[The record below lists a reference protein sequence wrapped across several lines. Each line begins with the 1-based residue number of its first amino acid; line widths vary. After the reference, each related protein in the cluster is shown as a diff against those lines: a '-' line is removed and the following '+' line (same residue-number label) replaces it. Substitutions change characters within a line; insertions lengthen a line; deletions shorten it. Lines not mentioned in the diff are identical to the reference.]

1 MGNRLVWIANGFM
14 VSFAYMLFS
23 KPAVLDTASLLSTQR
38 LATRLSFFSLG
49 FATAAWAPLIPFA
62 QQRLNLNHA
71 NFGLLLLCM
80 GIGSMIAMPATGA
93 LVKRWGCRPLIALA
107 TILLMVLLPS
117 LTIWHSLV
125 SMAVALFIFGT
136 AAGSLGVAINLQ
148 AVVVEK
154 HSLRAL
160 MSSFHGMCSLGG
172 LTGAMLV
179 TALLAIG
186 LSPLMSTLSVVMI
199 LLVVSFVA
207 IPSALTNFEK
217 DEQGVAEVTDAPNKK
232 SSRPNGVILLIGVMC
247 FIAFLSE
254 GAAMDWG
261 GIYLTTQYHL
271 NPAFAG
277 LAYTFF
283 ALSMTSGRFAGHLLL
298 KQWGEKTIVT
308 YSAMIAA
315 LGMLTIVMAP
325 IWQVVVLGYA
335 LLGLGCSNIVP
346 VMFSRVGRQNDMPKA
361 AALSLVSTIAYTGS
375 LSGPALIGLIGQ
387 WTSLTTVLSGVAV
400 LLVMIAVLNR
410 YTLVKAK

>member
-1 MGNRLVWIANGFM
+1 MENRLVWIANDFM
-14 VSFAYMLFS
+14 VSSRNMLFT
-23 KPAVLDTASLLSTQR
+23 KPAVLDTATLLSTQR

-71 NFGLLLLCM
+71 DFGLLLLCM

-107 TILLMVLLPS
+107 LMLLMVLLPS
-117 LTIWHSLV
+117 LTMWSSIV
-125 SMAVALFIFGT
+125 TMAVALFIFGS
-136 AAGSLGVAINLQ
+136 AAGCLGVAINLQ

-154 HSLRAL
+154 HSVRAL

-179 TALLAIG
+179 TALLAVG

-199 LLVVSFVA
+199 LLVIGGVA
-207 IPSALTNFEK
+207 IPSCLTSFEQ
-217 DEQGVAEVTDAPNKK
+217 DEKPHEDTTQAPKK
-232 SSRPNGVILLIGVMC
+232 LYRPDDIILLIGMMC

-261 GIYLTTQYHL
+261 GIYLTSKYQL

-283 ALSMTSGRFAGHLLL
+283 ALSMTTGRFAGHILL
-298 KQWGEKTIVT
+298 KQWGEKNIVT
-308 YSAMIAA
+308 YSAIGAA
-315 LGMLTIVMAP
+315 IGMAVIVTAP
-325 IWQVVVLGYA
+325 VWQVVVLGYA

-346 VMFSRVGRQNDMPKA
+346 VMFSRVGRQNNMPKA

-375 LSGPALIGLIGQ
+375 LSGPALIGLIGE
-387 WTSLTTVLSGVAV
+387 WTGLSTVLTGVAV
-400 LLVMIAVLNR
+400 LLFIIALLNR
-410 YTLVKAK
+410 FTLVKTN

>member
-1 MGNRLVWIANGFM
+1 
-14 VSFAYMLFS
+14 MLFT
-23 KPAVLDTASLLSTQR
+23 KPAVLDTATLLSTQR

-71 NFGLLLLCM
+71 DFGLLLLCM

-107 TILLMVLLPS
+107 LMLLMVLLPS
-117 LTIWHSLV
+117 LTMWSSIV
-125 SMAVALFIFGT
+125 TMAVALFIFGS
-136 AAGSLGVAINLQ
+136 AAGCLGVAINLQ

-154 HSLRAL
+154 HSVRAL

-179 TALLAIG
+179 TALLAVG

-199 LLVVSFVA
+199 LLVIGGVA
-207 IPSALTNFEK
+207 IPSCLTSFEQ
-217 DEQGVAEVTDAPNKK
+217 DEKPHEDTTQAPKK
-232 SSRPNGVILLIGVMC
+232 LYRPDGIILLIGVMC

-261 GIYLTTQYHL
+261 GIYLTSKYQL

-283 ALSMTSGRFAGHLLL
+283 ALSMTTGRFAGHILL
-298 KQWGEKTIVT
+298 KQWGEKNIVT
-308 YSAMIAA
+308 YSAIGAA
-315 LGMLTIVMAP
+315 IGMAVIVTAP
-325 IWQVVVLGYA
+325 VWQVVVLGYA

-346 VMFSRVGRQNDMPKA
+346 VMFSRVGRQNNMPKA

-375 LSGPALIGLIGQ
+375 LSGPALIGLIGE
-387 WTSLTTVLSGVAV
+387 WTGLSTVLTGVAV
-400 LLVMIAVLNR
+400 SLFIIALLNR
-410 YTLVKAK
+410 FTLVKTN

>member
-1 MGNRLVWIANGFM
+1 MENRLVWIANDFM
-14 VSFAYMLFS
+14 VSSRNMLFT
-23 KPAVLDTASLLSTQR
+23 KPAVLDTATLLSTQR

-71 NFGLLLLCM
+71 DFGLLLLCM

-107 TILLMVLLPS
+107 LMLLMVLLPS
-117 LTIWHSLV
+117 LTMWSSIV
-125 SMAVALFIFGT
+125 TMAVALFIFGS
-136 AAGSLGVAINLQ
+136 AAGCLGVAINLQ

-154 HSLRAL
+154 HSVRAL

-179 TALLAIG
+179 TALLAVG

-199 LLVVSFVA
+199 LLVIGGVA
-207 IPSALTNFEK
+207 IPSCLTSFEQDEKPHEDTTQAL
-217 DEQGVAEVTDAPNKK
+217 KK
-232 SSRPNGVILLIGVMC
+232 LYRPDGIILLIGVMC

-261 GIYLTTQYHL
+261 GIYLTSKYQL

-283 ALSMTSGRFAGHLLL
+283 ALSMTTGRFAGHILL
-298 KQWGEKTIVT
+298 KQWGEKNIVT
-308 YSAMIAA
+308 YSAIGAA
-315 LGMLTIVMAP
+315 IGMAVIVTAP
-325 IWQVVVLGYA
+325 VWQVVVLGYA

-346 VMFSRVGRQNDMPKA
+346 VMFSRVGRQNNMPKA

-375 LSGPALIGLIGQ
+375 LSGPALIGLIGE
-387 WTSLTTVLSGVAV
+387 WTGLSTVLTGVAV
-400 LLVMIAVLNR
+400 LLFIIALLNR
-410 YTLVKAK
+410 FTLIKTN

>member
-1 MGNRLVWIANGFM
+1 MENRLVWIANDFM
-14 VSFAYMLFS
+14 VSSRNMLFT
-23 KPAVLDTASLLSTQR
+23 KPAVLDTATLLSTQR

-71 NFGLLLLCM
+71 DFGLLLLCM

-107 TILLMVLLPS
+107 LMLLMVLLPS
-117 LTIWHSLV
+117 LTMWSSIV
-125 SMAVALFIFGT
+125 TMAVALFVFGS
-136 AAGSLGVAINLQ
+136 AAGCLGVAINLQ

-179 TALLAIG
+179 TALLAVG

-199 LLVVSFVA
+199 LLVIGGVA
-207 IPSALTNFEK
+207 IPSCLTSFEQ
-217 DEQGVAEVTDAPNKK
+217 DEKPHEDTTQAPKK
-232 SSRPNGVILLIGVMC
+232 FYRPDGIILLIGMMC

-261 GIYLTTQYHL
+261 GIYLTSKYQL

-283 ALSMTSGRFAGHLLL
+283 ALSMTTGRFAGHVLL
-298 KQWGEKTIVT
+298 KQWGEKNIVT
-308 YSAMIAA
+308 YSAIGAA
-315 LGMLTIVMAP
+315 IGMAVIVTAP
-325 IWQVVVLGYA
+325 VWQVVVLGYA

-346 VMFSRVGRQNDMPKA
+346 VMFSRVGRQNNMPKA

-375 LSGPALIGLIGQ
+375 LSGPALIGLIGE
-387 WTSLTTVLSGVAV
+387 WTGLSTVLTGVAV
-400 LLVMIAVLNR
+400 LLFVIALLNR
-410 YTLVKAK
+410 FTLIKTN

>member
-1 MGNRLVWIANGFM
+1 MENRLVWIANDFM
-14 VSFAYMLFS
+14 VSSRNMLFT
-23 KPAVLDTASLLSTQR
+23 KPAVLDTATLLSTQR

-71 NFGLLLLCM
+71 DFGLLLLCM

-107 TILLMVLLPS
+107 LMLLMVLLPS
-117 LTIWHSLV
+117 LTMWSSIV
-125 SMAVALFIFGT
+125 TMAVALFIFGS
-136 AAGSLGVAINLQ
+136 AAGCLGVAINLQ

-154 HSLRAL
+154 HSVRAL

-179 TALLAIG
+179 TALLAVG

-199 LLVVSFVA
+199 LLVIGGVA
-207 IPSALTNFEK
+207 IPSCLTSFEQEEK
-217 DEQGVAEVTDAPNKK
+217 PHEDTTQAPKK
-232 SSRPNGVILLIGVMC
+232 LYRPDGIILLIGMMC

-261 GIYLTTQYHL
+261 GIYLTSKYQL

-283 ALSMTSGRFAGHLLL
+283 ALSMTTGRFAGHILL
-298 KQWGEKTIVT
+298 KQWGEKNIVT
-308 YSAMIAA
+308 YSAIGAA
-315 LGMLTIVMAP
+315 IGMAVIVTAP
-325 IWQVVVLGYA
+325 VWQVVVLGYA

-346 VMFSRVGRQNDMPKA
+346 VMFSRVGRQNNMPKA

-375 LSGPALIGLIGQ
+375 LSGPALIGLIGE
-387 WTSLTTVLSGVAV
+387 WTGLSTVLTGVAV
-400 LLVMIAVLNR
+400 LLFIIALLNR
-410 YTLVKAK
+410 FTLVKTN

>member
-1 MGNRLVWIANGFM
+1 MENRLVWIANDFM
-14 VSFAYMLFS
+14 VSSRNMLFT
-23 KPAVLDTASLLSTQR
+23 KPAVLDTATLLSTQR

-71 NFGLLLLCM
+71 DFGLLLLCM

-107 TILLMVLLPS
+107 LMLLMVLLPS
-117 LTIWHSLV
+117 LTMWSSIV
-125 SMAVALFIFGT
+125 TMAVALFIFGS
-136 AAGSLGVAINLQ
+136 AAGCLGVAINLQ

-154 HSLRAL
+154 HSVRAL

-179 TALLAIG
+179 TALLAVG

-199 LLVVSFVA
+199 LLVIGGVA
-207 IPSALTNFEK
+207 IPSCLTSFEQ
-217 DEQGVAEVTDAPNKK
+217 DEKPHEDTTQAPKK
-232 SSRPNGVILLIGVMC
+232 LYRPDGIILLIGMMC

-261 GIYLTTQYHL
+261 GIYLTSKYQL

-283 ALSMTSGRFAGHLLL
+283 ALSMTTGRFAGHILL
-298 KQWGEKTIVT
+298 KQWGEKNIVT
-308 YSAMIAA
+308 YSAIGAA
-315 LGMLTIVMAP
+315 IGMAVIVTAP
-325 IWQVVVLGYA
+325 VWQVVVLGYA

-346 VMFSRVGRQNDMPKA
+346 VMFSRVGRQNNMPKA

-375 LSGPALIGLIGQ
+375 LSGPALIGLIGE
-387 WTSLTTVLSGVAV
+387 WTGLSTVLTGVAV
-400 LLVMIAVLNR
+400 LLFIIALLNR
-410 YTLVKAK
+410 FTLVKTN

>member
-1 MGNRLVWIANGFM
+1 
-14 VSFAYMLFS
+14 MLFT
-23 KPAVLDTASLLSTQR
+23 KPAVLDTATLLSTQR

-71 NFGLLLLCM
+71 DFGLLLLCM

-107 TILLMVLLPS
+107 LMLLMVLLPS
-117 LTIWHSLV
+117 LTMWSSIV
-125 SMAVALFIFGT
+125 TMAVALFVFGS
-136 AAGSLGVAINLQ
+136 AAGCLGVAINLQ

-179 TALLAIG
+179 TALLAVG

-199 LLVVSFVA
+199 LLVIGGVA
-207 IPSALTNFEK
+207 IPSCLTSFEQ
-217 DEQGVAEVTDAPNKK
+217 DEKPHEDTTQAPKK
-232 SSRPNGVILLIGVMC
+232 RYRPDSIILLIGMMC

-261 GIYLTTQYHL
+261 GIYLTSKYQL

-283 ALSMTSGRFAGHLLL
+283 ALSMTTGRFAGHVLL
-298 KQWGEKTIVT
+298 KQWGEKNIVT
-308 YSAMIAA
+308 YSAIGAA
-315 LGMLTIVMAP
+315 IGMAVIVTAP
-325 IWQVVVLGYA
+325 VWQVVVLGYA

-346 VMFSRVGRQNDMPKA
+346 VMFSRVGRQNKMPKA

-375 LSGPALIGLIGQ
+375 LSGPALIGLIGE
-387 WTSLTTVLSGVAV
+387 WTGLSTVLTGVAV
-400 LLVMIAVLNR
+400 LLFVIALLNR
-410 YTLVKAK
+410 FTLIKTN

>member
-1 MGNRLVWIANGFM
+1 MENRLVWIANDFM
-14 VSFAYMLFS
+14 VSSRNMLFT
-23 KPAVLDTASLLSTQR
+23 KPAVLDTATLLSTQR

-71 NFGLLLLCM
+71 DFGLLLLCM

-107 TILLMVLLPS
+107 LMLLMVLLPS
-117 LTIWHSLV
+117 LTMWSSIV
-125 SMAVALFIFGT
+125 TMAVALFIFGS
-136 AAGSLGVAINLQ
+136 AAGCLGVAINLQ

-154 HSLRAL
+154 HSVRAL

-179 TALLAIG
+179 TALLAVG
-186 LSPLMSTLSVVMI
+186 LSPLISTLSVVMI
-199 LLVVSFVA
+199 LLVIGGVA
-207 IPSALTNFEK
+207 IPSCLTSFEQEEK
-217 DEQGVAEVTDAPNKK
+217 PHEDTTQAPKK
-232 SSRPNGVILLIGVMC
+232 LYRPDGIILLIGMMC

-261 GIYLTTQYHL
+261 GIYLTSKYQL

-283 ALSMTSGRFAGHLLL
+283 ALSMTTGRFAGHILL
-298 KQWGEKTIVT
+298 KQWGEKNIVT
-308 YSAMIAA
+308 YSAIGAA
-315 LGMLTIVMAP
+315 IGMAVIVTAP
-325 IWQVVVLGYA
+325 VWQVVVLGYA

-346 VMFSRVGRQNDMPKA
+346 VMFSRVGRQNNMPKA

-375 LSGPALIGLIGQ
+375 LSGPALIGLIGE
-387 WTSLTTVLSGVAV
+387 WTGLSTVLTGVAV
-400 LLVMIAVLNR
+400 LLFIIALLNR
-410 YTLVKAK
+410 FTLVKTN

>member
-1 MGNRLVWIANGFM
+1 
-14 VSFAYMLFS
+14 MLFT
-23 KPAVLDTASLLSTQR
+23 KPAVLNTATLLSTQR

-71 NFGLLLLCM
+71 DFGLLLLCM

-107 TILLMVLLPS
+107 LMLLMVLLPS
-117 LTIWHSLV
+117 LTIWSSIV
-125 SMAVALFIFGT
+125 TMAVALFIFGS
-136 AAGSLGVAINLQ
+136 AAGCLGVAINLQ

-154 HSLRAL
+154 HSVRAL

-179 TALLAIG
+179 TALLAVG
-186 LSPLMSTLSVVMI
+186 LSPLLSTLSVVMI
-199 LLVVSFVA
+199 LLVIGGVA
-207 IPSALTNFEK
+207 IPSCLTSFEQ
-217 DEQGVAEVTDAPNKK
+217 DEKPHEDTTQAPKK
-232 SSRPNGVILLIGVMC
+232 FYRPDGIILLIGMMC

-261 GIYLTTQYHL
+261 GIYLTSKYQL

-283 ALSMTSGRFAGHLLL
+283 ALSMTTGRFAGHILL
-298 KQWGEKTIVT
+298 KQWGEKNIVT
-308 YSAMIAA
+308 YSAIGAA
-315 LGMLTIVMAP
+315 IGMAVIVTAP
-325 IWQVVVLGYA
+325 VWQVVVLGYA

-346 VMFSRVGRQNDMPKA
+346 VMFSRVGRQNNMPKA

-375 LSGPALIGLIGQ
+375 LSGPALIGLIGE
-387 WTSLTTVLSGVAV
+387 WTGLSTVLTGVAV
-400 LLVMIAVLNR
+400 LLFIIALLNR
-410 YTLVKAK
+410 FTLVKTN

>member
-1 MGNRLVWIANGFM
+1 MENRLVWIANDFM
-14 VSFAYMLFS
+14 VSSRNMLFT
-23 KPAVLDTASLLSTQR
+23 KPAVLDTATLLSTQR

-49 FATAAWAPLIPFA
+49 FVTAAWAPLIPFA

-71 NFGLLLLCM
+71 DFGLLLLCM

-107 TILLMVLLPS
+107 LMLLMVLLPS
-117 LTIWHSLV
+117 LTMWSSIV
-125 SMAVALFIFGT
+125 TMAVALFIFGS
-136 AAGSLGVAINLQ
+136 AAGCLGVAINLQ

-154 HSLRAL
+154 HSVRAL

-179 TALLAIG
+179 TALLAVG

-199 LLVVSFVA
+199 LLVIGGVA
-207 IPSALTNFEK
+207 IPSCLTSFEQDEKPLEDTTQAL
-217 DEQGVAEVTDAPNKK
+217 KK
-232 SSRPNGVILLIGVMC
+232 LYRPDGIILLIGMMC

-261 GIYLTTQYHL
+261 GIYLTSKYQL

-283 ALSMTSGRFAGHLLL
+283 ALSMTTGRFAGHILL
-298 KQWGEKTIVT
+298 KQWGEKNIVT
-308 YSAMIAA
+308 YSAIGAA
-315 LGMLTIVMAP
+315 IGMAVIVTAP
-325 IWQVVVLGYA
+325 VWQVVVLGYA

-346 VMFSRVGRQNDMPKA
+346 VMFSRVGRQNNMPKA

-375 LSGPALIGLIGQ
+375 LSGPALIGLIGE
-387 WTSLTTVLSGVAV
+387 WTGLSTVLTGVAV
-400 LLVMIAVLNR
+400 LLFIIALLNR
-410 YTLVKAK
+410 FTLIKTN

>member
-1 MGNRLVWIANGFM
+1 
-14 VSFAYMLFS
+14 MLFT
-23 KPAVLDTASLLSTQR
+23 KPAVLDTATLLSTQR

-71 NFGLLLLCM
+71 DFGLLLLCM

-93 LVKRWGCRPLIALA
+93 LVKRWGCRPLIGLALM
-107 TILLMVLLPS
+107 LLMVLLPS
-117 LTIWHSLV
+117 LTMWSSIV
-125 SMAVALFIFGT
+125 TMAVALFIFGS
-136 AAGSLGVAINLQ
+136 AAGCLGVAINLQ

-179 TALLAIG
+179 TALLAVG

-199 LLVVSFVA
+199 LLVIGGVA
-207 IPSALTNFEK
+207 IPSCLTSFEQ
-217 DEQGVAEVTDAPNKK
+217 DEKPHEDTTQAPKK
-232 SSRPNGVILLIGVMC
+232 FYRPDGIILLIGMMC

-261 GIYLTTQYHL
+261 GIYLTSKYQL

-283 ALSMTSGRFAGHLLL
+283 ALSMTTGRFAGHVLL
-298 KQWGEKTIVT
+298 KQWGEKNIVT
-308 YSAMIAA
+308 YSAIVAA
-315 LGMLTIVMAP
+315 IGMAIIVTAP
-325 IWQVVVLGYA
+325 VWQVVILGYA

-346 VMFSRVGRQNDMPKA
+346 VMFSRVGRQNNMPKA

-375 LSGPALIGLIGQ
+375 LSGPALIGLIGE
-387 WTSLTTVLSGVAV
+387 WTGLSTVLTGVAV
-400 LLVMIAVLNR
+400 LLFVIALLNR
-410 YTLVKAK
+410 FTLIKTN

>member
-1 MGNRLVWIANGFM
+1 
-14 VSFAYMLFS
+14 MLFT
-23 KPAVLDTASLLSTQR
+23 KPAVLDTATLLSTQR

-71 NFGLLLLCM
+71 DFGLLLLCM

-107 TILLMVLLPS
+107 LMLLMVLLPS
-117 LTIWHSLV
+117 LTMWSSIV
-125 SMAVALFIFGT
+125 TMAVALFIFGS
-136 AAGSLGVAINLQ
+136 AAGCLGVAINLQ

-179 TALLAIG
+179 TALLAVG

-199 LLVVSFVA
+199 LLVIGGVA
-207 IPSALTNFEK
+207 IPSCLTSFEQ
-217 DEQGVAEVTDAPNKK
+217 DEKTHEDTTQAPKK
-232 SSRPNGVILLIGVMC
+232 IYRPDGIILLIGMMC

-261 GIYLTTQYHL
+261 GIYLTSKYQL

-283 ALSMTSGRFAGHLLL
+283 ALSMTSGRFAGHVLL
-298 KQWGEKTIVT
+298 KQWGEKNIVT
-308 YSAMIAA
+308 YSAIVAA
-315 LGMLTIVMAP
+315 IGMAIIVTAP
-325 IWQVVVLGYA
+325 VWQVVILGYA

-346 VMFSRVGRQNDMPKA
+346 VMFSRVGRQNNMPKA

-375 LSGPALIGLIGQ
+375 LSGPALIGLIGE
-387 WTSLTTVLSGVAV
+387 WTSLSTVLTGVAV
-400 LLVMIAVLNR
+400 LLFVIALLNR
-410 YTLVKAK
+410 FTLIKTN

>member
-1 MGNRLVWIANGFM
+1 
-14 VSFAYMLFS
+14 MLFT
-23 KPAVLDTASLLSTQR
+23 KPAVLDTATLLSSQR
-38 LATRLSFFSLG
+38 LATRLTFFSLG

-71 NFGLLLLCM
+71 DFGLLLLCM

-107 TILLMVLLPS
+107 LMLLMVLLPS
-117 LTIWHSLV
+117 LTMWSSIV
-125 SMAVALFIFGT
+125 TMAVALFIFGT
-136 AAGSLGVAINLQ
+136 AAGCLGVAINLQ

-154 HSLRAL
+154 HSVRAL

-179 TALLAIG
+179 TALLAVG

-199 LLVVSFVA
+199 LLVIGGVA
-207 IPSALTNFEK
+207 IPSCLTSFEQ
-217 DEQGVAEVTDAPNKK
+217 DEKPHEDTTQAPKK
-232 SSRPNGVILLIGVMC
+232 LYRPDGIILLIGVMC

-261 GIYLTTQYHL
+261 GIYLTSKYQL

-283 ALSMTSGRFAGHLLL
+283 ALSMTTGRFAGHILL
-298 KQWGEKTIVT
+298 KQWGEKNIVT
-308 YSAMIAA
+308 YSAIGAA
-315 LGMLTIVMAP
+315 IGMAIIVTAP
-325 IWQVVVLGYA
+325 VWQVVVLGYA

-346 VMFSRVGRQNDMPKA
+346 VMFSRVGRQNNMPKA

-375 LSGPALIGLIGQ
+375 LSGPALIGLIGE
-387 WTSLTTVLSGVAV
+387 WTGLSTVLTGVAV
-400 LLVMIAVLNR
+400 LLFIIALLNR
-410 YTLVKAK
+410 FTLVKTN

>member
-1 MGNRLVWIANGFM
+1 MENRLVWIANDFM
-14 VSFAYMLFS
+14 VSSRNMLFT
-23 KPAVLDTASLLSTQR
+23 KPAVLDTATLLSTQR

-71 NFGLLLLCM
+71 DFGLLLLCM

-107 TILLMVLLPS
+107 LMLLMVLLPS
-117 LTIWHSLV
+117 LTMWSSIV
-125 SMAVALFIFGT
+125 TMAVALFVFGS
-136 AAGSLGVAINLQ
+136 AAGCLGVAINLQ

-179 TALLAIG
+179 TALLAVG

-199 LLVVSFVA
+199 LLVIGGVA
-207 IPSALTNFEK
+207 IPSCLTSFEQ
-217 DEQGVAEVTDAPNKK
+217 DEKPHEDTTQAPKK
-232 SSRPNGVILLIGVMC
+232 FYRPDGIILLIGMMC

-261 GIYLTTQYHL
+261 GIYLTSKYQL

-283 ALSMTSGRFAGHLLL
+283 ALSMTTGRFAGHVLL
-298 KQWGEKTIVT
+298 KQWGEKNIVSYSAIVAAIGMAIIVT
-308 YSAMIAA
+308 
-315 LGMLTIVMAP
+315 AP
-325 IWQVVVLGYA
+325 VWQVVILGYA

-346 VMFSRVGRQNDMPKA
+346 VMFSRVGRQNNMPKA

-375 LSGPALIGLIGQ
+375 LSGPALIGLIGE
-387 WTSLTTVLSGVAV
+387 WTGLSTVLTGVAV
-400 LLVMIAVLNR
+400 LLFVIALLNR
-410 YTLVKAK
+410 FTLIKTN

>member
-1 MGNRLVWIANGFM
+1 
-14 VSFAYMLFS
+14 MLFT
-23 KPAVLDTASLLSTQR
+23 KPAVLDTATLLSTQR

-49 FATAAWAPLIPFA
+49 FVTAAWAPLIPFA

-71 NFGLLLLCM
+71 DFGLLLLCM

-107 TILLMVLLPS
+107 LMLLMVLLPS
-117 LTIWHSLV
+117 LTMWSSIV
-125 SMAVALFIFGT
+125 TMAVALFIFGS
-136 AAGSLGVAINLQ
+136 AAGCLGVAINLQ

-154 HSLRAL
+154 YSVRAL

-179 TALLAIG
+179 TALLAVG

-199 LLVVSFVA
+199 LLVIGGVA
-207 IPSALTNFEK
+207 IPSCLTSFEQ
-217 DEQGVAEVTDAPNKK
+217 DEKPHEDTTQAPKK
-232 SSRPNGVILLIGVMC
+232 FYRPDGIILLIGMMC

-261 GIYLTTQYHL
+261 GIYLTSKYQL

-283 ALSMTSGRFAGHLLL
+283 ALSMTTGRFAGHILL
-298 KQWGEKTIVT
+298 KQWGEKNIVT
-308 YSAMIAA
+308 YSAIGAA
-315 LGMLTIVMAP
+315 IGMAVIVTAP
-325 IWQVVVLGYA
+325 VWQVVVLGYA

-346 VMFSRVGRQNDMPKA
+346 VMFSRVGRQNNMPKA

-375 LSGPALIGLIGQ
+375 LSGPALIGLIGE
-387 WTSLTTVLSGVAV
+387 WTGLSTVLTGVAV
-400 LLVMIAVLNR
+400 LLFIIALLNR
-410 YTLVKAK
+410 FTLVKTN

>member
-1 MGNRLVWIANGFM
+1 
-14 VSFAYMLFS
+14 MLFT
-23 KPAVLDTASLLSTQR
+23 KPAVLDTATLLSTQR

-71 NFGLLLLCM
+71 DFGLLLLCM

-107 TILLMVLLPS
+107 LMLLMVLLPS
-117 LTIWHSLV
+117 LTMWSSIV
-125 SMAVALFIFGT
+125 TMAVALFIFGS
-136 AAGSLGVAINLQ
+136 AAGCLGVAINLQ

-154 HSLRAL
+154 HSVRAL

-179 TALLAIG
+179 TALLAVG

-199 LLVVSFVA
+199 LLVIGGVA
-207 IPSALTNFEK
+207 IPSCLTFFEQ
-217 DEQGVAEVTDAPNKK
+217 DEKPHEDTTQAPKK
-232 SSRPNGVILLIGVMC
+232 LYRPDGIILLIGMMC

-261 GIYLTTQYHL
+261 GIYLTSKYQL

-283 ALSMTSGRFAGHLLL
+283 ALSMTTGRFVGHILL
-298 KQWGEKTIVT
+298 KQWGEKNIVT
-308 YSAMIAA
+308 YSAIGAA
-315 LGMLTIVMAP
+315 IGMAVIVTAP
-325 IWQVVVLGYA
+325 VWQVVVLGYA

-346 VMFSRVGRQNDMPKA
+346 VMFSRVGRQNNMPKA

-375 LSGPALIGLIGQ
+375 LSGPALIGLIGE
-387 WTSLTTVLSGVAV
+387 WTGLSTVLTGVAV
-400 LLVMIAVLNR
+400 LLFIIALLNR
-410 YTLVKAK
+410 FTLIKTN

>member
-1 MGNRLVWIANGFM
+1 MENRLVWIANDFM
-14 VSFAYMLFS
+14 VSSRNMLFT
-23 KPAVLDTASLLSTQR
+23 KPAVLDTATLLSTQR

-71 NFGLLLLCM
+71 DFGLLLLCM

-107 TILLMVLLPS
+107 LMLLMVLLPS
-117 LTIWHSLV
+117 LTMWSSIV
-125 SMAVALFIFGT
+125 TMAVALFIFGS
-136 AAGSLGVAINLQ
+136 AAGCLGVAINLQ

-154 HSLRAL
+154 HSVRAL

-179 TALLAIG
+179 TALLAVG

-199 LLVVSFVA
+199 LLVIGGVA
-207 IPSALTNFEK
+207 IPSCLTSFEQ
-217 DEQGVAEVTDAPNKK
+217 DEKPHEDTTQAPKK
-232 SSRPNGVILLIGVMC
+232 LYRPDGIILLIGMMC

-261 GIYLTTQYHL
+261 GIYLTSKYQL
-271 NPAFAG
+271 DPAFAG

-283 ALSMTSGRFAGHLLL
+283 ALSMTTGRFAGHILL
-298 KQWGEKTIVT
+298 KQWGEKNIVT
-308 YSAMIAA
+308 YSAIGAA
-315 LGMLTIVMAP
+315 IGMAVIVTAP
-325 IWQVVVLGYA
+325 VWQVVVLGYA

-346 VMFSRVGRQNDMPKA
+346 VMFSRVGRQNNMPKA

-375 LSGPALIGLIGQ
+375 LSGPALIGLIGE
-387 WTSLTTVLSGVAV
+387 WTGLSTVLTGVAV
-400 LLVMIAVLNR
+400 LLFIIALLNR
-410 YTLVKAK
+410 FTLVKTN

>member
-1 MGNRLVWIANGFM
+1 MENRLVWIANDFM
-14 VSFAYMLFS
+14 VSSQNMLFT
-23 KPAVLDTASLLSTQR
+23 KPAVLDTATLLSTQR

-71 NFGLLLLCM
+71 DFGLLLLCM

-93 LVKRWGCRPLIALA
+93 LVKRWGCRPLIAVAL
-107 TILLMVLLPS
+107 ILLMMLLPS
-117 LTIWHSLV
+117 LTMWNSIV
-125 SMAVALFIFGT
+125 TMAVALFIFGS
-136 AAGSLGVAINLQ
+136 AAGCLGVTINLQ

-179 TALLAIG
+179 TALLAVG

-199 LLVVSFVA
+199 LLVIGAVA
-207 IPSALTNFEK
+207 IPSCLTSFEQ
-217 DEQGVAEVTDAPNKK
+217 DEKPHVDTTVAPKK
-232 SSRPNGVILLIGVMC
+232 NYRPNGIIVLIGMMC

-261 GIYLTTQYHL
+261 GIYLTSKYQL

-283 ALSMTSGRFAGHLLL
+283 ALSMTTGRFAGHILL
-298 KQWGEKTIVT
+298 KQLGEKSIVT
-308 YSAMIAA
+308 YSAIVAA
-315 LGMLTIVMAP
+315 IGMAVIVTAP
-325 IWQVVVLGYA
+325 VWQVVILGYA

-346 VMFSRVGRQNDMPKA
+346 VMFSRVGRQNVMPKA

-375 LSGPALIGLIGQ
+375 LTGPALIGLIGE
-387 WTSLTTVLSGVAV
+387 WTSLGAVLSGVAI
-400 LLVMIAVLNR
+400 LLSIIALLNR
-410 YTLVKAK
+410 FTIIKTS

>member
-1 MGNRLVWIANGFM
+1 MENRLVWIANDFM
-14 VSFAYMLFS
+14 VSSRNMLFT
-23 KPAVLDTASLLSTQR
+23 KPAVLDTATLLSTQR

-71 NFGLLLLCM
+71 DFGLLLLCM

-107 TILLMVLLPS
+107 LMLLMVLLPS
-117 LTIWHSLV
+117 LTIWSSIV
-125 SMAVALFIFGT
+125 TMVVALFIFGS
-136 AAGSLGVAINLQ
+136 AAGCLGVAINLQ

-154 HSLRAL
+154 HSVRAL

-179 TALLAIG
+179 TALLAVG
-186 LSPLMSTLSVVMI
+186 LSPLISTLSVVMI
-199 LLVVSFVA
+199 LLVIGGVA
-207 IPSALTNFEK
+207 IPSCLTSFEQ
-217 DEQGVAEVTDAPNKK
+217 DEKPHEDTIQAPKK
-232 SSRPNGVILLIGVMC
+232 FYRPDGIILLIGMMC

-261 GIYLTTQYHL
+261 GIYLTSKYQL

-283 ALSMTSGRFAGHLLL
+283 ALSMTTGRFAGHILL
-298 KQWGEKTIVT
+298 KQWGEKNIVT
-308 YSAMIAA
+308 YSAIGAA
-315 LGMLTIVMAP
+315 IGMAVIVTAP
-325 IWQVVVLGYA
+325 VWQVVVLGYA

-346 VMFSRVGRQNDMPKA
+346 VMFSRVGRQNNMPKA

-375 LSGPALIGLIGQ
+375 LSGPALIGLIGE
-387 WTSLTTVLSGVAV
+387 WTGLSTVLTGVAV
-400 LLVMIAVLNR
+400 LLFIIALLNR
-410 YTLVKAK
+410 FTLVKTN

>member
-1 MGNRLVWIANGFM
+1 MENRLVWIANDFM
-14 VSFAYMLFS
+14 VSSRNMLFT
-23 KPAVLDTASLLSTQR
+23 KPAVLDTATLLSTQR

-71 NFGLLLLCM
+71 DFGLLLLCM

-107 TILLMVLLPS
+107 LMLLMVLLPS
-117 LTIWHSLV
+117 LTMWSSIV
-125 SMAVALFIFGT
+125 TMAVALFIFGS
-136 AAGSLGVAINLQ
+136 AAGCLGVAINLQ

-154 HSLRAL
+154 HSVRAL

-179 TALLAIG
+179 TALLAVG

-199 LLVVSFVA
+199 LLVIGGVA
-207 IPSALTNFEK
+207 IPSCLTSFEQ
-217 DEQGVAEVTDAPNKK
+217 DEKPHEDTTQAPKK
-232 SSRPNGVILLIGVMC
+232 LYRPDGIILLIGVMC

-261 GIYLTTQYHL
+261 GIYLTSKYQL

-283 ALSMTSGRFAGHLLL
+283 ALSMTTGRFAGHILL
-298 KQWGEKTIVT
+298 KQWGEKNIVT
-308 YSAMIAA
+308 YSAIGAA
-315 LGMLTIVMAP
+315 IGMAVIVTAP
-325 IWQVVVLGYA
+325 VWQVVVLGYA

-346 VMFSRVGRQNDMPKA
+346 VMFSRVGRQNNMPKA

-375 LSGPALIGLIGQ
+375 LSGPALIGLIGE
-387 WTSLTTVLSGVAV
+387 WTGLSTVLTGVAV
-400 LLVMIAVLNR
+400 LLFIIALLNR
-410 YTLVKAK
+410 FTLVKTN

>member
-1 MGNRLVWIANGFM
+1 MENRLVWIANDFM
-14 VSFAYMLFS
+14 VSSQNMLFT
-23 KPAVLDTASLLSTQR
+23 KPAVLDTATLLSTQR

-71 NFGLLLLCM
+71 DFGLLLLCM

-93 LVKRWGCRPLIALA
+93 LVKRWGCRPLIAVALM
-107 TILLMVLLPS
+107 LLMMLLPS
-117 LTIWHSLV
+117 LTMWNSIV
-125 SMAVALFIFGT
+125 TMAVALFIFGS
-136 AAGSLGVAINLQ
+136 AAGCLGVAINLQ

-179 TALLAIG
+179 TALLAVG

-199 LLVVSFVA
+199 LLVIGAVA
-207 IPSALTNFEK
+207 IPSCLTSFEQ
-217 DEQGVAEVTDAPNKK
+217 DEKPHEDTTVAPKK
-232 SSRPNGVILLIGVMC
+232 NYRPNGIIVLIGMMC

-261 GIYLTTQYHL
+261 GIYLTSKYQL

-283 ALSMTSGRFAGHLLL
+283 ALSMTTGRFAGHILL
-298 KQWGEKTIVT
+298 KQLGEKSIVT
-308 YSAMIAA
+308 YSAIVAA
-315 LGMLTIVMAP
+315 IGMAVIVTAP
-325 IWQVVVLGYA
+325 VWQVVILGYA

-346 VMFSRVGRQNDMPKA
+346 VMFSRVGRQNVMPKA

-375 LSGPALIGLIGQ
+375 LTGPALIGLIGE
-387 WTSLTTVLSGVAV
+387 WTSLGAVLSGVAI
-400 LLVMIAVLNR
+400 LLSIIALLNR
-410 YTLVKAK
+410 FTIIKTS

>member
-1 MGNRLVWIANGFM
+1 
-14 VSFAYMLFS
+14 MLFT
-23 KPAVLDTASLLSTQR
+23 KPAVLDTATLLSTQR

-71 NFGLLLLCM
+71 DFGLLLLCM

-107 TILLMVLLPS
+107 LMLLMVLLPS
-117 LTIWHSLV
+117 LTMWSSIV
-125 SMAVALFIFGT
+125 TMAVALFIFGS
-136 AAGSLGVAINLQ
+136 AAGCLGVAINLQ

-154 HSLRAL
+154 HSVRAL

-179 TALLAIG
+179 TALLAVG

-199 LLVVSFVA
+199 LLVIGGVA
-207 IPSALTNFEK
+207 IPSCLTSFEQ
-217 DEQGVAEVTDAPNKK
+217 DEKPHEDTTQAPKK
-232 SSRPNGVILLIGVMC
+232 LYRPDGIILLIGVMC

-261 GIYLTTQYHL
+261 GIYLTSKYQL

-283 ALSMTSGRFAGHLLL
+283 ALSMTTGRFAGHILL
-298 KQWGEKTIVT
+298 KQWGEKNIVT
-308 YSAMIAA
+308 YSAIGAA
-315 LGMLTIVMAP
+315 IGMAVIVTAP
-325 IWQVVVLGYA
+325 VWQVVVLGYA

-346 VMFSRVGRQNDMPKA
+346 VMFSRVGRQNNMPKA

-375 LSGPALIGLIGQ
+375 LSGPALIGLIGE
-387 WTSLTTVLSGVAV
+387 WTGLSTVLTGVAV
-400 LLVMIAVLNR
+400 LLFIIALLNR
-410 YTLVKAK
+410 FTLVKTN

>member
-1 MGNRLVWIANGFM
+1 MENRLVWIANDFM
-14 VSFAYMLFS
+14 VSSRNMLFT
-23 KPAVLDTASLLSTQR
+23 KPAVLDTATLLSTQR

-71 NFGLLLLCM
+71 DFGLLLLCM

-107 TILLMVLLPS
+107 LMLLMVLLPS
-117 LTIWHSLV
+117 LTMWNSIV
-125 SMAVALFIFGT
+125 TMAVALFVFGS
-136 AAGSLGVAINLQ
+136 AAGCLGVAINLQ

-179 TALLAIG
+179 TALLAVG

-199 LLVVSFVA
+199 LLVIGGVA
-207 IPSALTNFEK
+207 IPSCLTSFEQ
-217 DEQGVAEVTDAPNKK
+217 DEKPHEDTTQVLKK
-232 SSRPNGVILLIGVMC
+232 RYRPDGIILLIGMMC

-261 GIYLTTQYHL
+261 GIYLTSKYQL

-283 ALSMTSGRFAGHLLL
+283 ALSMTTGRFAGHVLL
-298 KQWGEKTIVT
+298 KQWGEKNIVT
-308 YSAMIAA
+308 YSAIGAA
-315 LGMLTIVMAP
+315 IGMAVIVTAP
-325 IWQVVVLGYA
+325 VWQVVVLGYA

-346 VMFSRVGRQNDMPKA
+346 VMFSRVGRQNKMPKA

-375 LSGPALIGLIGQ
+375 LSGPALIGLIGE
-387 WTSLTTVLSGVAV
+387 WTGLSTVLTGVAV
-400 LLVMIAVLNR
+400 LLFVIALLNR
-410 YTLVKAK
+410 FTLIKTN

>member
-1 MGNRLVWIANGFM
+1 MENRLVWIANDFM
-14 VSFAYMLFS
+14 VSSQNMLFT
-23 KPAVLDTASLLSTQR
+23 KPAVLDTATLLSTQR

-71 NFGLLLLCM
+71 DFGLLLLCM

-93 LVKRWGCRPLIALA
+93 LVKRWGCRPLIAVALM
-107 TILLMVLLPS
+107 LLMMLLPS
-117 LTIWHSLV
+117 LTMWNSIV
-125 SMAVALFIFGT
+125 TMAVALFIFGS
-136 AAGSLGVAINLQ
+136 AAGCLGVAINLQ

-179 TALLAIG
+179 TALLAVG

-199 LLVVSFVA
+199 LLVIGGVA
-207 IPSALTNFEK
+207 IPSCLTSFEQ
-217 DEQGVAEVTDAPNKK
+217 DEKPHEDTTAAPKK
-232 SSRPNGVILLIGVMC
+232 NYRPNGIIILIGMMC

-261 GIYLTTQYHL
+261 GIYLTSKYQL

-283 ALSMTSGRFAGHLLL
+283 ALSMTTGRFAGHILL
-298 KQWGEKTIVT
+298 KQLGEKSIVT
-308 YSAMIAA
+308 YSAIVAA
-315 LGMLTIVMAP
+315 IGMAVIVTAP
-325 IWQVVVLGYA
+325 VWQVVILGYA

-346 VMFSRVGRQNDMPKA
+346 VMFSRVGRQNVMPKA

-375 LSGPALIGLIGQ
+375 LTGPALIGLIGE
-387 WTSLTTVLSGVAV
+387 WTSLGAVLSGVAI
-400 LLVMIAVLNR
+400 LLSIIALLNR
-410 YTLVKAK
+410 FTIIKTS

>member
-1 MGNRLVWIANGFM
+1 
-14 VSFAYMLFS
+14 MLFT
-23 KPAVLDTASLLSTQR
+23 KPAVLDTATLLSTQR

-71 NFGLLLLCM
+71 DFGLLLLCM

-107 TILLMVLLPS
+107 LMLLMVLLPS
-117 LTIWHSLV
+117 LTMWSSIV
-125 SMAVALFIFGT
+125 TMAVALFIFGS
-136 AAGSLGVAINLQ
+136 AAGCLGVAINLQ

-154 HSLRAL
+154 HSVRAL

-179 TALLAIG
+179 TALLAVG

-199 LLVVSFVA
+199 LLVIGGVA
-207 IPSALTNFEK
+207 IPSCLTSFEQ
-217 DEQGVAEVTDAPNKK
+217 DEKPLEDTTQAPKK
-232 SSRPNGVILLIGVMC
+232 LYRPDGIILLIGMMC
-247 FIAFLSE
+247 FITFLSE

-261 GIYLTTQYHL
+261 GIYLTSKYQL

-283 ALSMTSGRFAGHLLL
+283 ALSMTTGRFAGHILL
-298 KQWGEKTIVT
+298 KQWGEKNIVT
-308 YSAMIAA
+308 YSAIGAA
-315 LGMLTIVMAP
+315 IGMTVIVTAP
-325 IWQVVVLGYA
+325 VWQVVVLGYA

-346 VMFSRVGRQNDMPKA
+346 VMFSRVGRQNNMPKA

-375 LSGPALIGLIGQ
+375 LSGPALIGLIGE
-387 WTSLTTVLSGVAV
+387 WTGLSTVLTGVAV
-400 LLVMIAVLNR
+400 LLFIIALLNR
-410 YTLVKAK
+410 FTLVKTN

>member
-1 MGNRLVWIANGFM
+1 MENRLVWIANDFM
-14 VSFAYMLFS
+14 VSSRNMLFT
-23 KPAVLDTASLLSTQR
+23 KPAVLDTATLLSTQR

-71 NFGLLLLCM
+71 DFGLLLLCM

-107 TILLMVLLPS
+107 LMLLMVLLPS
-117 LTIWHSLV
+117 LTMWSSIV
-125 SMAVALFIFGT
+125 TMAVALFIFGS
-136 AAGSLGVAINLQ
+136 AAGCLGVAINLQ

-154 HSLRAL
+154 HSVRAL

-179 TALLAIG
+179 TALLAVG

-199 LLVVSFVA
+199 LLVIGGVA
-207 IPSALTNFEK
+207 IPSCLTSFEQ
-217 DEQGVAEVTDAPNKK
+217 DEKPHEDTTQAPKK
-232 SSRPNGVILLIGVMC
+232 LYRPDGIILLIGMMC

-261 GIYLTTQYHL
+261 GIYLTSKYQL

-283 ALSMTSGRFAGHLLL
+283 ALSMTTGRFAGHILL
-298 KQWGEKTIVT
+298 KQWGEKNIVT
-308 YSAMIAA
+308 YSAIVAA
-315 LGMLTIVMAP
+315 IGMAVIVTAP
-325 IWQVVVLGYA
+325 VWQVVVLGYA

-346 VMFSRVGRQNDMPKA
+346 VMFSRVGRQNNMPKA

-375 LSGPALIGLIGQ
+375 LSGPALIGLIGE
-387 WTSLTTVLSGVAV
+387 WTGLSTVLAGVAV
-400 LLVMIAVLNR
+400 LLFIIALLNR
-410 YTLVKAK
+410 FTLVKTN

>member
-1 MGNRLVWIANGFM
+1 MENRLVWIANDFM
-14 VSFAYMLFS
+14 VSSRNMLFT
-23 KPAVLDTASLLSTQR
+23 KPAVLDTATLLSTQR

-71 NFGLLLLCM
+71 DFGLLLLCM

-107 TILLMVLLPS
+107 LMLIMVLLPS
-117 LTIWHSLV
+117 LTMWSSIV
-125 SMAVALFIFGT
+125 TMAVALFIFGS
-136 AAGSLGVAINLQ
+136 AAGCLGVAINLQ

-154 HSLRAL
+154 HSVRAL

-179 TALLAIG
+179 TALLAVG

-199 LLVVSFVA
+199 LLVIGGVA
-207 IPSALTNFEK
+207 IPSCLTSFEQ
-217 DEQGVAEVTDAPNKK
+217 DEKPHEDTTQAPKK
-232 SSRPNGVILLIGVMC
+232 LYRPDGIILLIGMMC

-261 GIYLTTQYHL
+261 GIYLTSKYQL

-283 ALSMTSGRFAGHLLL
+283 ALSMTTGRFAGHILL
-298 KQWGEKTIVT
+298 KQWGEKNIVT
-308 YSAMIAA
+308 YSAIGAA
-315 LGMLTIVMAP
+315 IGMAVIVTAP
-325 IWQVVVLGYA
+325 VWQVVVLGYA

-346 VMFSRVGRQNDMPKA
+346 VMFSRVGRQNNMPKA

-375 LSGPALIGLIGQ
+375 LSGPALIGLIGE
-387 WTSLTTVLSGVAV
+387 WTGLSTVLTGVAV
-400 LLVMIAVLNR
+400 LLFVIALLNR
-410 YTLVKAK
+410 FTLIKTN

>member
-1 MGNRLVWIANGFM
+1 MENRLVWIANDFM
-14 VSFAYMLFS
+14 VSSRNMLFT
-23 KPAVLDTASLLSTQR
+23 KPAVLDTATLLSTQR

-71 NFGLLLLCM
+71 DFGLLLLCM

-93 LVKRWGCRPLIALA
+93 LVKRWGCRPLIGLALM
-107 TILLMVLLPS
+107 LLMVLLPS
-117 LTIWHSLV
+117 LTMWSSIV
-125 SMAVALFIFGT
+125 TMAVALFIFGS
-136 AAGSLGVAINLQ
+136 AAGCLGVAINLQ

-179 TALLAIG
+179 TALLAVG

-199 LLVVSFVA
+199 LLVIGGVA
-207 IPSALTNFEK
+207 IPSCLTSFEQ
-217 DEQGVAEVTDAPNKK
+217 DEKPHEDTTQAPKK
-232 SSRPNGVILLIGVMC
+232 FYRPDGIILLIGMMC

-261 GIYLTTQYHL
+261 GIYLTSKYQL

-283 ALSMTSGRFAGHLLL
+283 ALSMTTGRFAGHVLL
-298 KQWGEKTIVT
+298 KQWGEKNIVT
-308 YSAMIAA
+308 YSAIVAA
-315 LGMLTIVMAP
+315 IGMAIIVTAP
-325 IWQVVVLGYA
+325 VWQVVILGYA

-346 VMFSRVGRQNDMPKA
+346 VMFSRVGRQNNMPKA

-375 LSGPALIGLIGQ
+375 LSGPALIGLIGE
-387 WTSLTTVLSGVAV
+387 WTGLSTVLTGVAV
-400 LLVMIAVLNR
+400 LLFVIALLNR
-410 YTLVKAK
+410 FTLIKTN

>member
-1 MGNRLVWIANGFM
+1 MENRLVWIANDFM
-14 VSFAYMLFS
+14 VSSRNMLFT
-23 KPAVLDTASLLSTQR
+23 KPAVLDTATLLSTQR

-71 NFGLLLLCM
+71 DFGLLLLCM

-107 TILLMVLLPS
+107 LMLLMVLLPS
-117 LTIWHSLV
+117 LTMWSSIV
-125 SMAVALFIFGT
+125 TMAVALFIFGS
-136 AAGSLGVAINLQ
+136 AAGCLGVAINLQ

-154 HSLRAL
+154 HSVRAL

-179 TALLAIG
+179 TALLAVG

-199 LLVVSFVA
+199 LLVIGGVA
-207 IPSALTNFEK
+207 IPSCLTSFEQ
-217 DEQGVAEVTDAPNKK
+217 DEKPHEDTTQAPKK
-232 SSRPNGVILLIGVMC
+232 LYRPDGIILLIGVMC

-254 GAAMDWG
+254 GAAMDWA
-261 GIYLTTQYHL
+261 GIYLTSKYQL

-283 ALSMTSGRFAGHLLL
+283 ALSMTTGRFAGHILL
-298 KQWGEKTIVT
+298 KQWGEKNIVT
-308 YSAMIAA
+308 YSAIGAA
-315 LGMLTIVMAP
+315 IGMAIIVTAP
-325 IWQVVVLGYA
+325 VWQVVVLGYA

-346 VMFSRVGRQNDMPKA
+346 VMFSRVGRQNNMPKA

-375 LSGPALIGLIGQ
+375 LSGPALIGLIGE
-387 WTSLTTVLSGVAV
+387 WTGLSTVLTGVAV
-400 LLVMIAVLNR
+400 LLFIIALLNR
-410 YTLVKAK
+410 FTLVKTN

>member
-1 MGNRLVWIANGFM
+1 MENRLVWIANDFM
-14 VSFAYMLFS
+14 VSSRNMLFT
-23 KPAVLDTASLLSTQR
+23 KPAVLDTATLLSTQR

-71 NFGLLLLCM
+71 DFGLLLLCM

-107 TILLMVLLPS
+107 LMLLMVLLPS
-117 LTIWHSLV
+117 LTMWSSIV
-125 SMAVALFIFGT
+125 TMAVALFIFGS
-136 AAGSLGVAINLQ
+136 AAGCLGVAINLQ

-154 HSLRAL
+154 HSVRAL

-179 TALLAIG
+179 TALLAVG

-199 LLVVSFVA
+199 LLVIGGVA
-207 IPSALTNFEK
+207 IPSCLTSFEQ
-217 DEQGVAEVTDAPNKK
+217 DEKPLEDTTQAPKK
-232 SSRPNGVILLIGVMC
+232 LYRPDGIILLIGMMC

-261 GIYLTTQYHL
+261 GIYLTSKYQL

-283 ALSMTSGRFAGHLLL
+283 ALSMTTGRFAGHILL
-298 KQWGEKTIVT
+298 KQWGEKNIVT
-308 YSAMIAA
+308 YSAIGATI
-315 LGMLTIVMAP
+315 GMAVIVTAP
-325 IWQVVVLGYA
+325 VWQVVVLGYA

-346 VMFSRVGRQNDMPKA
+346 VMFSRVGRQNNMPKA

-375 LSGPALIGLIGQ
+375 LSGPALIGLIGE
-387 WTSLTTVLSGVAV
+387 WTGLSTVLTGVAV
-400 LLVMIAVLNR
+400 LLFIIALLNR
-410 YTLVKAK
+410 FTLIKTN

>member
-1 MGNRLVWIANGFM
+1 
-14 VSFAYMLFS
+14 MLFT
-23 KPAVLDTASLLSTQR
+23 KPAVLDTATLLSTQR

-71 NFGLLLLCM
+71 DFGLLLLCM

-107 TILLMVLLPS
+107 LMLLMVLLPS
-117 LTIWHSLV
+117 LTMWSSIV
-125 SMAVALFIFGT
+125 TMAVALFIFGS
-136 AAGSLGVAINLQ
+136 AAGCLGVAINLQ

-154 HSLRAL
+154 HSVRAL

-179 TALLAIG
+179 TALLAVG

-199 LLVVSFVA
+199 LLVIGGVA
-207 IPSALTNFEK
+207 IPSCLTSFEQ
-217 DEQGVAEVTDAPNKK
+217 DEKPHEDTTQAPKK
-232 SSRPNGVILLIGVMC
+232 LYRPDGIILLIGMMC

-261 GIYLTTQYHL
+261 GIYLTSKYQL

-283 ALSMTSGRFAGHLLL
+283 ALSMTTGRFAGHILL
-298 KQWGEKTIVT
+298 KQWGEKNIVT
-308 YSAMIAA
+308 YSAIGAA
-315 LGMLTIVMAP
+315 IGMAVIVTAP
-325 IWQVVVLGYA
+325 VWQVVVLGYA

-346 VMFSRVGRQNDMPKA
+346 VMFSRVGRQNNMPKA

-375 LSGPALIGLIGQ
+375 LSGPALIGLIGE
-387 WTSLTTVLSGVAV
+387 WTGLSTVLTGVAV
-400 LLVMIAVLNR
+400 LLFIIALLNR
-410 YTLVKAK
+410 FILVKTN

>member
-1 MGNRLVWIANGFM
+1 
-14 VSFAYMLFS
+14 MLFT
-23 KPAVLDTASLLSTQR
+23 KPAVLDTATLLSTQR

-71 NFGLLLLCM
+71 DFGLLLLCM

-93 LVKRWGCRPLIALA
+93 LVKRWGCRPLIAVALM
-107 TILLMVLLPS
+107 LLMMLLPS
-117 LTIWHSLV
+117 LTMWNSIV
-125 SMAVALFIFGT
+125 TMAVALFIFGS
-136 AAGSLGVAINLQ
+136 AAGCLGVAINLQ

-179 TALLAIG
+179 TALLAVG

-199 LLVVSFVA
+199 LLVIGAVA
-207 IPSALTNFEK
+207 IPSCLTSFEQ
-217 DEQGVAEVTDAPNKK
+217 DEKTHEDTTVAPKK
-232 SSRPNGVILLIGVMC
+232 NYRPNGIIILIGMMC

-261 GIYLTTQYHL
+261 GIYLTSKYQL

-283 ALSMTSGRFAGHLLL
+283 ALSMTTGRFAGHILL
-298 KQWGEKTIVT
+298 KQLGEKSIVT
-308 YSAMIAA
+308 YSAIVAA
-315 LGMLTIVMAP
+315 IGMAVIVTAP
-325 IWQVVVLGYA
+325 VWQVVILGYA

-346 VMFSRVGRQNDMPKA
+346 VMFSRVGRQNVMPKA

-375 LSGPALIGLIGQ
+375 LTGPALIGLIGE
-387 WTSLTTVLSGVAV
+387 WTSLGAVLSGVAI
-400 LLVMIAVLNR
+400 LLSIIALLNR
-410 YTLVKAK
+410 FTIIKTS

>member
-1 MGNRLVWIANGFM
+1 
-14 VSFAYMLFS
+14 MLFT
-23 KPAVLDTASLLSTQR
+23 KPAVLDTATLLSTQR

-71 NFGLLLLCM
+71 DFGLLLLCM

-107 TILLMVLLPS
+107 LMLLMVLLPS
-117 LTIWHSLV
+117 LTMWSSIV
-125 SMAVALFIFGT
+125 TMAVALFIFGS
-136 AAGSLGVAINLQ
+136 AAGCLGVAINLQ

-154 HSLRAL
+154 HSVRAL

-179 TALLAIG
+179 TALLAVG
-186 LSPLMSTLSVVMI
+186 LSALMSTLSVVMI
-199 LLVVSFVA
+199 LLVIGGVA
-207 IPSALTNFEK
+207 IPSCLTSFEQ
-217 DEQGVAEVTDAPNKK
+217 DEKPHEDTTQAPKK
-232 SSRPNGVILLIGVMC
+232 LYRPDGIILLIGVMC

-261 GIYLTTQYHL
+261 GIYLTSKYQL

-283 ALSMTSGRFAGHLLL
+283 ALSMTTGRFAGHILL
-298 KQWGEKTIVT
+298 KQWGEKNIVT
-308 YSAMIAA
+308 YSAIGAA
-315 LGMLTIVMAP
+315 IGMAVIVTAP
-325 IWQVVVLGYA
+325 VWQVVVLGYA

-346 VMFSRVGRQNDMPKA
+346 VMFSRVGRQNNMPKA

-375 LSGPALIGLIGQ
+375 LSGPALIGLIGE
-387 WTSLTTVLSGVAV
+387 WTGLSTVLTGVAV
-400 LLVMIAVLNR
+400 LLFIIALLNR
-410 YTLVKAK
+410 FTLVKTN

>member
-1 MGNRLVWIANGFM
+1 MENRLVWIANDFM
-14 VSFAYMLFS
+14 VSSRNMLFT
-23 KPAVLDTASLLSTQR
+23 KPAVLDTATLLSTQR

-71 NFGLLLLCM
+71 DFGLLLLCM

-107 TILLMVLLPS
+107 LMLLMVLLPS
-117 LTIWHSLV
+117 LTMWNSIV
-125 SMAVALFIFGT
+125 MMAVALFVFGS
-136 AAGSLGVAINLQ
+136 AAGCLGVAINLQ

-179 TALLAIG
+179 TALLAVG

-199 LLVVSFVA
+199 LLVIGGVA
-207 IPSALTNFEK
+207 IPPCLTSFEQ
-217 DEQGVAEVTDAPNKK
+217 DEKPHQEADTPKK
-232 SSRPNGVILLIGVMC
+232 LYRPNSIILLIGMMC

-261 GIYLTTQYHL
+261 GIYLTSKYEL

-283 ALSMTSGRFAGHLLL
+283 ALSMTTGRFTGHILL
-298 KQWGEKTIVT
+298 KQWGEKNVVT
-308 YSAMIAA
+308 YSAIGAA
-315 LGMLTIVMAP
+315 IGMVVIVTAP
-325 IWQVVVLGYA
+325 VWQVVVLGYA

-375 LSGPALIGLIGQ
+375 LSGPALIGLIGE
-387 WTSLTTVLSGVAV
+387 WTGLSTVLTGVAV
-400 LLVMIAVLNR
+400 LLFIIALLNR
-410 YTLVKAK
+410 FTLAKAN

>member
-1 MGNRLVWIANGFM
+1 
-14 VSFAYMLFS
+14 MLFT
-23 KPAVLDTASLLSTQR
+23 KPAVLDTATLLSTQR

-71 NFGLLLLCM
+71 DFGLLLLCM

-107 TILLMVLLPS
+107 LMLLMVLLPS
-117 LTIWHSLV
+117 LTMWSSIV
-125 SMAVALFIFGT
+125 TMAVALFIFGS
-136 AAGSLGVAINLQ
+136 AAGCLGVAINLQ

-154 HSLRAL
+154 HSVRAL

-179 TALLAIG
+179 TALLAVG

-199 LLVVSFVA
+199 LLVIGGVA
-207 IPSALTNFEK
+207 IPSCLTSFEQ
-217 DEQGVAEVTDAPNKK
+217 DEKQHEDTTQAPKK
-232 SSRPNGVILLIGVMC
+232 LYRPDGIILLIGVMC

-261 GIYLTTQYHL
+261 GIYLTSKYQL

-283 ALSMTSGRFAGHLLL
+283 ALSMTTGRFAGHILL
-298 KQWGEKTIVT
+298 KQWGEKNIVT
-308 YSAMIAA
+308 YSAIGAA
-315 LGMLTIVMAP
+315 IGMAVIVTAP
-325 IWQVVVLGYA
+325 VWQVVVLGYA

-346 VMFSRVGRQNDMPKA
+346 VMFSRVGRQNNMPKA

-375 LSGPALIGLIGQ
+375 LSGPALIGLIGE
-387 WTSLTTVLSGVAV
+387 WTGLSTVLTGVAV
-400 LLVMIAVLNR
+400 LLFIIALLNR
-410 YTLVKAK
+410 FTLIKTN

>member
-1 MGNRLVWIANGFM
+1 MENRLVWIANDFM
-14 VSFAYMLFS
+14 VSSRNMLFT
-23 KPAVLDTASLLSTQR
+23 KPAVLDTATLLSTQR

-71 NFGLLLLCM
+71 DFGLLLLCM

-107 TILLMVLLPS
+107 LMLLMVLLPS
-117 LTIWHSLV
+117 LTMWSSIV
-125 SMAVALFIFGT
+125 SMAVALFIFGS
-136 AAGSLGVAINLQ
+136 AAGCLGVAINLQ

-154 HSLRAL
+154 HSVRAL

-179 TALLAIG
+179 TALLAVG

-199 LLVVSFVA
+199 LLVIGGVA
-207 IPSALTNFEK
+207 IPSCLTSFEQ
-217 DEQGVAEVTDAPNKK
+217 DEKPHEDTTQAPKK
-232 SSRPNGVILLIGVMC
+232 LYRPDGIILLIGMMC

-261 GIYLTTQYHL
+261 GIYLTSKYQL

-283 ALSMTSGRFAGHLLL
+283 ALSMTTGRFAGHVLL
-298 KQWGEKTIVT
+298 KQWGEKNIVT
-308 YSAMIAA
+308 YSAIGACI
-315 LGMLTIVMAP
+315 GMAIIVTAP
-325 IWQVVVLGYA
+325 VWQVVVLGYA
-335 LLGLGCSNIVP
+335 ILGLGCSNIVP
-346 VMFSRVGRQNDMPKA
+346 VMFSRVGRQNNMPKA

-375 LSGPALIGLIGQ
+375 LSGPALIGLIGE
-387 WTSLTTVLSGVAV
+387 WTGLSTVLTGVAV
-400 LLVMIAVLNR
+400 LLFVIALLNR
-410 YTLVKAK
+410 FTLIKTN

>member
-1 MGNRLVWIANGFM
+1 MENRLVWIANDFM
-14 VSFAYMLFS
+14 VSSRNMLFT
-23 KPAVLDTASLLSTQR
+23 KPAVLDTATLLSTQR

-71 NFGLLLLCM
+71 DFGLLLLCM

-93 LVKRWGCRPLIALA
+93 LVKRWGYRPLIALA
-107 TILLMVLLPS
+107 LMLLMVLLPS
-117 LTIWHSLV
+117 LTMWSSIV
-125 SMAVALFIFGT
+125 TMAVALFIFGS
-136 AAGSLGVAINLQ
+136 AAGCLGVAINLQ

-154 HSLRAL
+154 HSVRAL

-179 TALLAIG
+179 TALLAVG

-199 LLVVSFVA
+199 LLVIGGVA
-207 IPSALTNFEK
+207 IPSCLTSFEQ
-217 DEQGVAEVTDAPNKK
+217 DEKPHEDTTQAPKK
-232 SSRPNGVILLIGVMC
+232 LYRPDGIILLIGVMC

-261 GIYLTTQYHL
+261 GIYLTSKYQL

-283 ALSMTSGRFAGHLLL
+283 ALSMTTGRFAGHILL
-298 KQWGEKTIVT
+298 KQWGEKNIVT
-308 YSAMIAA
+308 YSAIGAA
-315 LGMLTIVMAP
+315 IGMAIIVTAP
-325 IWQVVVLGYA
+325 VWQVVVLGYA

-346 VMFSRVGRQNDMPKA
+346 VMFSRVGRQNNMPKA

-375 LSGPALIGLIGQ
+375 LSGPALIGLIGE
-387 WTSLTTVLSGVAV
+387 WTGLSTVLTGVAV
-400 LLVMIAVLNR
+400 LLFIIALLNR
-410 YTLVKAK
+410 FTLVKTN

>member
-1 MGNRLVWIANGFM
+1 
-14 VSFAYMLFS
+14 MLFT
-23 KPAVLDTASLLSTQR
+23 KPAVLDTATLLSTQR

-71 NFGLLLLCM
+71 DFGLLLLCM

-107 TILLMVLLPS
+107 LMLLMVLLPS
-117 LTIWHSLV
+117 LTMWSSIV
-125 SMAVALFIFGT
+125 TMAVALFIFGS
-136 AAGSLGVAINLQ
+136 AAGCLGVAINLQ

-154 HSLRAL
+154 HSVRAL

-179 TALLAIG
+179 TALLAVG

-199 LLVVSFVA
+199 LLVIGGVA
-207 IPSALTNFEK
+207 IPSCLTSFEQ
-217 DEQGVAEVTDAPNKK
+217 DEKPHEDTTQAPKK
-232 SSRPNGVILLIGVMC
+232 LYRPDGIILLIGMMC

-261 GIYLTTQYHL
+261 GIYLTSKYQL
-271 NPAFAG
+271 NPDFAG

-283 ALSMTSGRFAGHLLL
+283 ALSMTTGRFAGHILL
-298 KQWGEKTIVT
+298 KQWGEKNIVT
-308 YSAMIAA
+308 YSAIGAA
-315 LGMLTIVMAP
+315 IGMAVIVTAP
-325 IWQVVVLGYA
+325 VWQVVVLGYA

-346 VMFSRVGRQNDMPKA
+346 VMFSRVGRQNNMPKA

-375 LSGPALIGLIGQ
+375 LSGPALIGLIGE
-387 WTSLTTVLSGVAV
+387 WTGLSTVLTGVAV
-400 LLVMIAVLNR
+400 LLFIIALLNR
-410 YTLVKAK
+410 FTLVKTN